1 MLIAMGV
8 SLARFR
14 ITSAGRSVLIA
25 ALRLGMGFVVGVG
38 VAELFGLTGVMRG
51 VTILQSAMPVAV
63 FSYLFAVRYNRS
75 PEEVAG
81 TVVISTLLSFAS
93 LPALLWYVL

>member
-1 MLIAMGV
+1 
-8 SLARFR
+8 
-14 ITSAGRSVLIA
+14 
-25 ALRLGMGFVVGVG
+25 
-38 VAELFGLTGVMRG
+38 